1 MATAVLRPTDVAR
14 QEAPVSSAAPSRKPV
29 QHNVHTVLNYYN
41 DPEDG
46 TPPAPFYVGHVSLG
60 PLTASS
66 LLTS

>member
-1 MATAVLRPTDVAR
+1 M
-14 QEAPVSSAAPSRKPV
+14 SSAAPSRKPV